1 METKAP
7 IYITVDE
14 RKKVY
19 STDFSFD
26 PARSRELKLFY
37 NFEQNIMDMTL
48 DEILRLRDM
57 AEHTGVQFKER
68 VTKENKS
75 EVAAE
80 MVAMSNT
87 RGGMVVVGID
97 DKTGRL
103 NPLSYKEIQ
112 EVTALLGNLA
122 TDNIIPS
129 ILVDIENVQADGGVL
144 VVATIKQ
151 GLNKPYHDNNGVVW
165 VKQGADKRKVFDNSE
180 LIAMLADNGQMYP
193 DTLPVRGTSIKD
205 LNMEVVKVYLAKRFA
220 PVFSLQNISADE
232 LYKMSAEEVAK
243 VIGAEQT
250 VENILK
256 NVGLVLEDGTLT
268 VAAVVLMGEY
278 PQRWLPVFTARCISY
293 IGNSIGGTEFRDKS
307 GSDAD
312 GNAVHL
318 YKFIMTFLM
327 RNLRRKQVEA
337 DFNSPGELEVST
349 TTLSEVVVNCILH
362 RSYAADSPLRIFIF
376 DNRIEIHSPGL
387 LPQGITVEDATHGV
401 SVPRNKLLFSNGI
414 HLLPYTGA
422 GSGLTRA
429 QLYTPNIK
437 FENDEGLKEFV
448 VTIWRDS
455 DAESSEVYDRV
466 HDRAY
471 DRVGKD
477 KPLIQN
483 ELLGGSAAVEKMD
496 DRASGV
502 VCDRVP
508 YRLLE
513 PIQKNI
519 IQYCSVPRSA
529 REILEHIN
537 YKYHPDAIAKM
548 IKPLLS
554 MGYLEFTIPDRPN
567 SPKQK
572 YRKK

>member
-1 METKAP
+1 
-7 IYITVDE
+7 
-14 RKKVY
+14 
-19 STDFSFD
+19 
-26 PARSRELKLFY
+26 
-37 NFEQNIMDMTL
+37 MDMTFE
-48 DEILRLRDM
+48 EILRLRDM
-57 AEHTGVQFKER
+57 AEQTSVQFKER
-68 VTKENKS
+68 LTKESKS

-87 RGGMVVVGID
+87 RGGKIIIGVD
-97 DKTGRL
+97 DKTGRV
-103 NPLSYKEIQ
+103 NPLSYAETQ
-112 EVTALLGNLA
+112 DTTELLGNLA
-122 TDNIIPS
+122 TQNVIPS
-129 ILVDIENVQADGGVL
+129 ILLDIINVPAEGGVL

-165 VKQGADKRKVFDNSE
+165 VKQGADKRKVFDNAE
-180 LIAMLADNGQMYP
+180 LIAMLADNGQMHP
-193 DTLPVRGTSIKD
+193 DALPVRGTTIKD
-205 LNMEVVKVYLAKRFA
+205 LNMAVVKEYLAKRFA
-220 PVFSLQNISADE
+220 PVLSLQNLSVEE
-232 LYKMSAEEVAK
+232 LHKMSAEEVAK
-243 VIGAEQT
+243 AIGAEQT

-256 NVGLVLEDGTLT
+256 NVGLILSDGTLT

-293 IGNSIGGTEFRDKS
+293 IGNSIGGSEFRDKS

-318 YKFIMTFLM
+318 YKYIMTFLM

-362 RSYAADSPLRIFIF
+362 RSYAASAPLRIFIF

-401 SVPRNKLLFSNGI
+401 SSPRNELLFSNGI

-429 QLYTPNIK
+429 KFYTPDIK
-437 FENDEGLKEFV
+437 FENDERLKEFV

-455 DAESSEVYDRV
+455 AAESSEIYDSV
-466 HDRAY
+466 HDRAN
-471 DRVGKD
+471 DRACDSVGED
-477 KPLIQN
+477 KSLNQTELSGN
-483 ELLGGSAAVEKMD
+483 ESVVEKKD
-496 DRASGV
+496 DRASGEV
-502 VCDRVP
+502 YDSVP
-508 YRLLE
+508 YRQLE
-513 PIQKNI
+513 PIQKNV

-554 MGYLEFTIPDRPN
+554 MGYLELTIPDKPK

-572 YRKK
+572 YRKKQK

>member
-1 METKAP
+1 
-7 IYITVDE
+7 
-14 RKKVY
+14 
-19 STDFSFD
+19 
-26 PARSRELKLFY
+26 
-37 NFEQNIMDMTL
+37 MDMTFE
-48 DEILRLRDM
+48 EILRLRDM
-57 AEHTGVQFKER
+57 AEQTSVQFKER
-68 VTKENKS
+68 LTKESKS

-87 RGGMVVVGID
+87 RGGKIIIGVD
-97 DKTGRL
+97 DKTGRV
-103 NPLSYKEIQ
+103 NPLSYAETQ
-112 EVTALLGNLA
+112 DTTELLGNLA
-122 TDNIIPS
+122 TQNVIPS
-129 ILVDIENVQADGGVL
+129 ILLDIINVPAEGGVL

-165 VKQGADKRKVFDNSE
+165 VKQGADKRKVFDNAE
-180 LIAMLADNGQMYP
+180 LIAMLADNGQMHP
-193 DTLPVRGTSIKD
+193 DALPVRGTTIKD
-205 LNMEVVKVYLAKRFA
+205 LNMAVVKEYLAKRFA
-220 PVFSLQNISADE
+220 PVLSLQNLSVGE
-232 LYKMSAEEVAK
+232 LHKMSAEEVAK
-243 VIGAEQT
+243 AIGAEQT

-256 NVGLVLEDGTLT
+256 NVGLILSDGTLT

-293 IGNSIGGTEFRDKS
+293 IGNSIGGSEFRDKS

-318 YKFIMTFLM
+318 YKYIMTFLM

-362 RSYAADSPLRIFIF
+362 RSYAASAPLRIFIF

-401 SVPRNKLLFSNGI
+401 SSPRNELLFSNGI

-429 QLYTPNIK
+429 KFYTPDIK
-437 FENDEGLKEFV
+437 FENDERLKEFV

-455 DAESSEVYDRV
+455 AAESSEIYDSV
-466 HDRAY
+466 HDRAN
-471 DRVGKD
+471 DRACDSVGED
-477 KPLIQN
+477 KSLNQTELSGN
-483 ELLGGSAAVEKMD
+483 ESVVEKKD
-496 DRASGV
+496 DRASGEV
-502 VCDRVP
+502 YDSVP
-508 YRLLE
+508 YRQLE
-513 PIQKNI
+513 PIQKNV

-554 MGYLEFTIPDRPN
+554 MGYLELTIPDKPK

-572 YRKK
+572 YRKKQK

>member
-1 METKAP
+1 
-7 IYITVDE
+7 
-14 RKKVY
+14 
-19 STDFSFD
+19 
-26 PARSRELKLFY
+26 
-37 NFEQNIMDMTL
+37 MDMTFE
-48 DEILRLRDM
+48 EILRLRDM
-57 AEHTGVQFKER
+57 AEQTSVQFKER
-68 VTKENKS
+68 LTKESKS

-87 RGGMVVVGID
+87 RGGKIIIGVD
-97 DKTGRL
+97 DKTGRV
-103 NPLSYKEIQ
+103 NPLSYAETQ
-112 EVTALLGNLA
+112 DTTELLGNLA
-122 TDNIIPS
+122 TQNVIPS
-129 ILVDIENVQADGGVL
+129 ILLDIINVPAEGGVL

-165 VKQGADKRKVFDNSE
+165 VKQGADKRKVFDNAE
-180 LIAMLADNGQMYP
+180 LIAMLADNGQMHP
-193 DTLPVRGTSIKD
+193 DALPVRGTTIKD
-205 LNMEVVKVYLAKRFA
+205 LNMAVVKEYLAKRFA
-220 PVFSLQNISADE
+220 PVLSLQNLSVEE
-232 LYKMSAEEVAK
+232 LHKMSAEEVAK
-243 VIGAEQT
+243 AIGAEQT

-256 NVGLVLEDGTLT
+256 NVGLILSDGTLT

-293 IGNSIGGTEFRDKS
+293 IGNSIGGSEFRDKS

-318 YKFIMTFLM
+318 YKYIMTFLM
-327 RNLRRKQVEA
+327 RNLRRRQVEA

-362 RSYAADSPLRIFIF
+362 RSYAASAPLRIFIF

-401 SVPRNKLLFSNGI
+401 SSPRNELLFSNGI

-429 QLYTPNIK
+429 KFYTPDIK
-437 FENDEGLKEFV
+437 FENDERLKEFV

-455 DAESSEVYDRV
+455 AAESSEIYDSV
-466 HDRAY
+466 HDRAN
-471 DRVGKD
+471 DRACDSVGED
-477 KPLIQN
+477 KSLNQTELSGN
-483 ELLGGSAAVEKMD
+483 ESVVEKKD
-496 DRASGV
+496 DRASGEV
-502 VCDRVP
+502 YDSVP
-508 YRLLE
+508 YRQLE
-513 PIQKNI
+513 PIQKNV

-554 MGYLEFTIPDRPN
+554 MGYLELTIPDKPK

-572 YRKK
+572 YRKKQK

>member
-1 METKAP
+1 
-7 IYITVDE
+7 
-14 RKKVY
+14 
-19 STDFSFD
+19 
-26 PARSRELKLFY
+26 
-37 NFEQNIMDMTL
+37 MDMTL
-48 DEILRLRDM
+48 EEILRLRDM

-103 NPLSYKEIQ
+103 NPLSYKETQ

-122 TDNIIPS
+122 TDNVIPS
-129 ILVDIENVQADGGVL
+129 ILVDIENVPADGGVL

-205 LNMEVVKVYLAKRFA
+205 LNMEVVKEYLAKRFA

-232 LYKMSAEEVAK
+232 LHKMSTEEVAK
-243 VIGAEQT
+243 AIGAEQT

-256 NVGLVLEDGTLT
+256 NAGLVLADGTLT

-293 IGNSIGGTEFRDKS
+293 IGNSIGGSEFRDKS

-437 FENDEGLKEFV
+437 FENDERLKEFV
-448 VTIWRDS
+448 VTIWRENSGDNGEVNGGAYGGA
-455 DAESSEVYDRV
+455 DDVHGEDKRLVDNVLVNGRKNDGGGDGEVDGGAE
-466 HDRAY
+466 
-471 DRVGKD
+471 
-477 KPLIQN
+477 
-483 ELLGGSAAVEKMD
+483 
-496 DRASGV
+496 
-502 VCDRVP
+502 RVP
-508 YRLLE
+508 YHLLTGH
-513 PIQKNI
+513 QKNI
-519 IQYCSVPRSA
+519 IQYCSIPRSA
-529 REILEHIN
+529 REILTHIG
-537 YKYHPDAIAKM
+537 YKYHSDIVAK
-548 IKPLLS
+548 IIRPLVN
-554 MGYLEFTIPDRPN
+554 MGYLEYTIPDKPN

-572 YRKK
+572 YRKWQK

>member
-1 METKAP
+1 M
-7 IYITVDE
+7 
-14 RKKVY
+14 
-19 STDFSFD
+19 
-26 PARSRELKLFY
+26 FY
-37 NFEQNIMDMTL
+37 NFEKNIMDMTFE
-48 DEILRLRDM
+48 EILRLRDM
-57 AEHTGVQFKER
+57 AEQTSVQFKER
-68 VTKENKS
+68 LTKESKS

-87 RGGMVVVGID
+87 RGGKIIIGVD
-97 DKTGRL
+97 DKTGRV
-103 NPLSYKEIQ
+103 NPLSYAETQ
-112 EVTALLGNLA
+112 DTTELLGNLA
-122 TDNIIPS
+122 TQNVIPS
-129 ILVDIENVQADGGVL
+129 ILLDIINVPAEGGVL

-165 VKQGADKRKVFDNSE
+165 VKQGADKRKVFDNAE
-180 LIAMLADNGQMYP
+180 LIAMLADNGQMHP
-193 DTLPVRGTSIKD
+193 DALPVRGTTIKD
-205 LNMEVVKVYLAKRFA
+205 LNMAVVKEYLAKRFA
-220 PVFSLQNISADE
+220 PVLSLQNLSVEE
-232 LYKMSAEEVAK
+232 LHKMSAEEVAK
-243 VIGAEQT
+243 AIGAEQT

-256 NVGLVLEDGTLT
+256 NVGLILSDGTLT

-293 IGNSIGGTEFRDKS
+293 IGNSIGGSEFRDKS

-312 GNAVHL
+312 GDAVHL
-318 YKFIMTFLM
+318 YKYIMTFLM

-362 RSYAADSPLRIFIF
+362 RSYAASAPLRIFIF

-401 SVPRNKLLFSNGI
+401 SSPRNELLFSNGI

-429 QLYTPNIK
+429 KFYTPDIK
-437 FENDEGLKEFV
+437 FENDERLKEFV

-455 DAESSEVYDRV
+455 AAESSEIYDSV
-466 HDRAY
+466 HDRAN
-471 DRVGKD
+471 DRACDSVGED
-477 KPLIQN
+477 NSLNQTELSGN
-483 ELLGGSAAVEKMD
+483 ESLVENKD
-496 DRASGV
+496 DRASGEV
-502 VCDRVP
+502 YDSVP
-508 YRLLE
+508 YRQLE
-513 PIQKNI
+513 PIQKNV

-554 MGYLEFTIPDRPN
+554 MGYLELTIPDKPK

-572 YRKK
+572 YRKKQK

>member
-1 METKAP
+1 
-7 IYITVDE
+7 
-14 RKKVY
+14 
-19 STDFSFD
+19 
-26 PARSRELKLFY
+26 
-37 NFEQNIMDMTL
+37 MDMTFE
-48 DEILRLRDM
+48 EILRLRDM
-57 AEHTGVQFKER
+57 AEQTSVQFKER
-68 VTKENKS
+68 LTKESKS

-87 RGGMVVVGID
+87 RGGKIIIGVD
-97 DKTGRL
+97 DKTGRV
-103 NPLSYKEIQ
+103 NPLSFAETQ
-112 EVTALLGNLA
+112 DTTELLGNLA
-122 TDNIIPS
+122 TQNVIPS
-129 ILVDIENVQADGGVL
+129 ILLDIINVPAEGGAL

-165 VKQGADKRKVFDNSE
+165 VKQGADKRKVFDNAE
-180 LIAMLADNGQMYP
+180 LIAMLADNGQMHP
-193 DTLPVRGTSIKD
+193 DALPVRGTTIKD
-205 LNMEVVKVYLAKRFA
+205 LNMAVVKEYLAKRFA
-220 PVFSLQNISADE
+220 PVLSLQNLSVEE
-232 LYKMSAEEVAK
+232 LHKMSAEEVAK
-243 VIGAEQT
+243 AIGAEQT

-256 NVGLVLEDGTLT
+256 NVGLILSDGTLT

-293 IGNSIGGTEFRDKS
+293 IGNSIGGSEFRDKS

-318 YKFIMTFLM
+318 YKYIMTFLM

-362 RSYAADSPLRIFIF
+362 RSYAASAPLRIFIF

-401 SVPRNKLLFSNGI
+401 SSPRNELLFSNGI

-429 QLYTPNIK
+429 KFYTPDIK
-437 FENDEGLKEFV
+437 FENDERLKEFV

-455 DAESSEVYDRV
+455 AAESSEIHDNVYDNVRDSV
-466 HDRAY
+466 Y
-471 DRVGKD
+471 DSVGGD
-477 KPLIQN
+477 KSLTEN
-483 ELLGGSAAVEKMD
+483 ELSGGGCAVEKTG
-496 DRASGV
+496 DRVSGE

-519 IQYCSVPRSA
+519 VQFCSVPRSA

-537 YKYHPDAIAKM
+537 YKYHSEAIAKM

-554 MGYLEFTIPDRPN
+554 MGYLELTIPDKPK
-567 SPKQK
+567 SSKQK
-572 YRKK
+572 YRKKQK

>member
-1 METKAP
+1 M
-7 IYITVDE
+7 
-14 RKKVY
+14 
-19 STDFSFD
+19 
-26 PARSRELKLFY
+26 FY
-37 NFEQNIMDMTL
+37 NFEKNIMDMTFE
-48 DEILRLRDM
+48 EILRLRDM
-57 AEHTGVQFKER
+57 AEQTSVQFKER
-68 VTKENKS
+68 LTKESKS

-87 RGGMVVVGID
+87 RGGKIIIGVD
-97 DKTGRL
+97 DKTGRV
-103 NPLSYKEIQ
+103 NPLSYAETQ
-112 EVTALLGNLA
+112 DTTELLGNLA
-122 TDNIIPS
+122 TQNVIPS
-129 ILVDIENVQADGGVL
+129 ILLDIINVPAEGGVL

-165 VKQGADKRKVFDNSE
+165 VKQGADKRKVFDNAE
-180 LIAMLADNGQMYP
+180 LIAMLADNGQMHP
-193 DTLPVRGTSIKD
+193 DALPVRGTTIKD
-205 LNMEVVKVYLAKRFA
+205 LNMAVVKEYLAKRFA
-220 PVFSLQNISADE
+220 PVLSLQNLSVEE
-232 LYKMSAEEVAK
+232 LHKMSAEEVAK
-243 VIGAEQT
+243 AIGAEQT

-256 NVGLVLEDGTLT
+256 NVGLILSDGTLT

-293 IGNSIGGTEFRDKS
+293 IGNSIGGSEFRDKS

-318 YKFIMTFLM
+318 YKYIMTFLM

-362 RSYAADSPLRIFIF
+362 RSYAASAPLRIFIF

-401 SVPRNKLLFSNGI
+401 SSPRNELLFSNGI

-429 QLYTPNIK
+429 KFYTPDIK
-437 FENDEGLKEFV
+437 FENDERLKEFV

-455 DAESSEVYDRV
+455 AAESSEIYDSV
-466 HDRAY
+466 HDRAN
-471 DRVGKD
+471 DRACDSVGED
-477 KPLIQN
+477 NSLNQTELSGN
-483 ELLGGSAAVEKMD
+483 ESLVEKKD
-496 DRASGV
+496 DRASGEV
-502 VCDRVP
+502 YDSVP
-508 YRLLE
+508 YRQLE
-513 PIQKNI
+513 PIQKNV

-554 MGYLEFTIPDRPN
+554 MGYLELTIPDKPK

-572 YRKK
+572 YRKKQK

>member
-1 METKAP
+1 
-7 IYITVDE
+7 
-14 RKKVY
+14 
-19 STDFSFD
+19 
-26 PARSRELKLFY
+26 
-37 NFEQNIMDMTL
+37 MDMTL
-48 DEILRLRDM
+48 EEILRLRDM

-68 VTKENKS
+68 LTKESKS

-87 RGGMVVVGID
+87 RGGKIIIGVD
-97 DKTGRL
+97 DKIGRV
-103 NPLSYKEIQ
+103 NPLSYAETQ
-112 EVTALLGNLA
+112 DTTELLGNLA
-122 TDNIIPS
+122 TQNVIPS
-129 ILVDIENVQADGGVL
+129 ILLDIINVPAEGGVL

-165 VKQGADKRKVFDNSE
+165 VKQGADKRKVFDNAE
-180 LIAMLADNGQMYP
+180 LIAMLADNGQMHP
-193 DTLPVRGTSIKD
+193 DALPVRGTTIKD
-205 LNMEVVKVYLAKRFA
+205 LNMAVVKEYLAKRFA
-220 PVFSLQNISADE
+220 PVLSLQNLSVEE
-232 LYKMSAEEVAK
+232 LHKMSAEEVAK
-243 VIGAEQT
+243 AIGAEQT

-256 NVGLVLEDGTLT
+256 NVGLILSDGTLT

-293 IGNSIGGTEFRDKS
+293 IGNSIGGSEFRDKS

-318 YKFIMTFLM
+318 YKYIMTFLM

-362 RSYAADSPLRIFIF
+362 RSYAASAPLRIFIF

-401 SVPRNKLLFSNGI
+401 SSPRNELLFSNGI

-429 QLYTPNIK
+429 KFYTPDIK
-437 FENDEGLKEFV
+437 FENDERLKEFV

-455 DAESSEVYDRV
+455 AAESSEIHDNVYDNV
-466 HDRAY
+466 HDSVY
-471 DRVGKD
+471 DSVGGD
-477 KPLIQN
+477 KSLTEN
-483 ELLGGSAAVEKMD
+483 ELSGGGCAVEKTD
-496 DRASGV
+496 DRVSGE

-519 IQYCSVPRSA
+519 VQFCSVPRSA

-537 YKYHPDAIAKM
+537 YKYHSEAIAKM

-554 MGYLEFTIPDRPN
+554 MGYLELTIPDKPK
-567 SPKQK
+567 SSKQK
-572 YRKK
+572 YRKKQK

>member
-1 METKAP
+1 
-7 IYITVDE
+7 
-14 RKKVY
+14 
-19 STDFSFD
+19 
-26 PARSRELKLFY
+26 
-37 NFEQNIMDMTL
+37 MDMTFE
-48 DEILRLRDM
+48 EILRLRDM
-57 AEHTGVQFKER
+57 AEQTSVQFKER
-68 VTKENKS
+68 LTKESKS

-87 RGGMVVVGID
+87 RGGKIIIGVD
-97 DKTGRL
+97 DKTGRV
-103 NPLSYKEIQ
+103 NPLSYAETQ
-112 EVTALLGNLA
+112 DTTELLGNLA
-122 TDNIIPS
+122 TQNVIPS
-129 ILVDIENVQADGGVL
+129 ILLDIINVPAEGGVL

-165 VKQGADKRKVFDNSE
+165 VKQGADKRKVFDNAE
-180 LIAMLADNGQMYP
+180 LIAMLADNGQMHP
-193 DTLPVRGTSIKD
+193 DALPVRGTTIKD
-205 LNMEVVKVYLAKRFA
+205 LNMAVVKEYLAKRFA
-220 PVFSLQNISADE
+220 PVLSLQNLSVEE
-232 LYKMSAEEVAK
+232 LHKMSAEEVAK
-243 VIGAEQT
+243 AIGAEQT

-256 NVGLVLEDGTLT
+256 NVGLILSDGTLT
-268 VAAVVLMGEY
+268 VAAVILMGEY

-293 IGNSIGGTEFRDKS
+293 IGNSIGGSEFRDKS

-318 YKFIMTFLM
+318 YKYIMTFLM

-362 RSYAADSPLRIFIF
+362 RSYAASAPLRIFIF

-401 SVPRNKLLFSNGI
+401 SSPRNELLFSNGI

-429 QLYTPNIK
+429 KFYTPDIK
-437 FENDEGLKEFV
+437 FENDERLKEFV

-455 DAESSEVYDRV
+455 AAESSEIYDSV
-466 HDRAY
+466 HDRAN
-471 DRVGKD
+471 DRACDSVGED
-477 KPLIQN
+477 KSLNQTELSGN
-483 ELLGGSAAVEKMD
+483 ESVVEKKD
-496 DRASGV
+496 DRASGEV
-502 VCDRVP
+502 YDSVP
-508 YRLLE
+508 YRQLE
-513 PIQKNI
+513 PIQKNV

-554 MGYLEFTIPDRPN
+554 MGYLELTIPDKPK

-572 YRKK
+572 YRKKQK

>member
-1 METKAP
+1 
-7 IYITVDE
+7 
-14 RKKVY
+14 
-19 STDFSFD
+19 
-26 PARSRELKLFY
+26 
-37 NFEQNIMDMTL
+37 MTL
-48 DEILRLRDM
+48 EEILRLRDL
-57 AEHTGVQFKER
+57 AEQTSVQFKER
-68 VTKENKS
+68 LTKESKS

-87 RGGMVVVGID
+87 RGGKIIIGVD
-97 DKTGRL
+97 DKTGRV
-103 NPLSYKEIQ
+103 NPLSYAETQ
-112 EVTALLGNLA
+112 DTTELLGNLA
-122 TDNIIPS
+122 TQNVIPS
-129 ILVDIENVQADGGVL
+129 ILLDIINVPAEGGVL

-165 VKQGADKRKVFDNSE
+165 VKQGADKRKVFDNAE
-180 LIAMLADNGQMYP
+180 LIAMLADNGQMHP
-193 DTLPVRGTSIKD
+193 DALPVRGATIKD
-205 LNMEVVKVYLAKRFA
+205 LNMAVVKEYLAKRFA
-220 PVFSLQNISADE
+220 PVLSLQNLSVEE
-232 LYKMSAEEVAK
+232 LHKMSAEEVAK
-243 VIGAEQT
+243 AIGAEQT

-256 NVGLVLEDGTLT
+256 NVGLILSDGTLT

-293 IGNSIGGTEFRDKS
+293 IGNSIGGSEFRDKS

-318 YKFIMTFLM
+318 YKYIMTFLM
-327 RNLRRKQVEA
+327 RNLRRRQVEA

-362 RSYAADSPLRIFIF
+362 RSYAASAPLRIFIF

-401 SVPRNKLLFSNGI
+401 SSPRNELLFSNGI

-429 QLYTPNIK
+429 KFYTPDIK
-437 FENDEGLKEFV
+437 FENDERLKEFV

-455 DAESSEVYDRV
+455 AAESSEIYDSV
-466 HDRAY
+466 HDRAN
-471 DRVGKD
+471 DRACDSVGED
-477 KPLIQN
+477 NSLNQTELSGN
-483 ELLGGSAAVEKMD
+483 ESLVEKKD
-496 DRASGV
+496 DRASGEV
-502 VCDRVP
+502 YDSVP
-508 YRLLE
+508 YRQLE
-513 PIQKNI
+513 PIQKNV

-554 MGYLEFTIPDRPN
+554 MGYLELTIPDKPK

-572 YRKK
+572 YRKKQK

>member
-1 METKAP
+1 M
-7 IYITVDE
+7 
-14 RKKVY
+14 
-19 STDFSFD
+19 
-26 PARSRELKLFY
+26 FY
-37 NFEQNIMDMTL
+37 NFEKNIMDMTFE
-48 DEILRLRDM
+48 EILRLRDM
-57 AEHTGVQFKER
+57 AEQTSVQFKER
-68 VTKENKS
+68 LTKESKS

-87 RGGMVVVGID
+87 RGGKIIIGVD
-97 DKTGRL
+97 DKTGRV
-103 NPLSYKEIQ
+103 NPLSYAETQ
-112 EVTALLGNLA
+112 DTTELLGNLA
-122 TDNIIPS
+122 TQNVIPS
-129 ILVDIENVQADGGVL
+129 ILLDIINVPAEGGVL

-165 VKQGADKRKVFDNSE
+165 VKQGADKRKVFDNAE
-180 LIAMLADNGQMYP
+180 LIAMLADNGQMHP
-193 DTLPVRGTSIKD
+193 DALPVRGTTIKD
-205 LNMEVVKVYLAKRFA
+205 LNMAVVKEYLAKRFA
-220 PVFSLQNISADE
+220 PVLSLQNLSVEE
-232 LYKMSAEEVAK
+232 LHKMSAEEVAK
-243 VIGAEQT
+243 AIGAEQT

-256 NVGLVLEDGTLT
+256 NVGLILSDGTLT

-293 IGNSIGGTEFRDKS
+293 IGNSIGGSEFRDKS

-312 GNAVHL
+312 GDAVHL
-318 YKFIMTFLM
+318 YKYIMTFLM

-362 RSYAADSPLRIFIF
+362 RSYAASAPLRIFIF

-401 SVPRNKLLFSNGI
+401 SSPRNELLFSNGI

-429 QLYTPNIK
+429 KFYTPDIK
-437 FENDEGLKEFV
+437 FENDERLKEFV

-455 DAESSEVYDRV
+455 AAESSEIYDSV
-466 HDRAY
+466 HDRAN
-471 DRVGKD
+471 DRANDRACDSVGED
-477 KPLIQN
+477 NSLNQTELSGN
-483 ELLGGSAAVEKMD
+483 ESLVEKKD
-496 DRASGV
+496 DRASGEV
-502 VCDRVP
+502 YDSVP
-508 YRLLE
+508 YRQLE
-513 PIQKNI
+513 PIQKNV

-554 MGYLEFTIPDRPN
+554 MGYLELTIPDKPK

-572 YRKK
+572 YRKKQK